1 MNLSAIQVAPA
12 IMNRGNAYSAK
23 GDFDKAMQ
31 DYNEAINL
39 DPKNAGAYVNRA
51 LALAR
56 QGDFEAA
63 MKDYAKAIALNPR
76 QWQAYFNRAAELK
89 DSGKLREAVDDLS
102 QVMKL
107 ESGVRWRLREPRQHL
122 RSPKRAR

>member
-1 MNLSAIQVAPA
+1 MMRPS
-12 IMNRGNAYSAK
+12 
-23 GDFDKAMQ
+23 
-31 DYNEAINL
+31 NL

-56 QGDFEAA
+56 HGDFEAA

-89 DSGKLREAVDDLS
+89 DSGKLCEAVDDLK
-102 QVMKL
+102 QVMQL
-107 ESGVRWRLREPRQHL
+107 ESGVRWRLHEPRQHL